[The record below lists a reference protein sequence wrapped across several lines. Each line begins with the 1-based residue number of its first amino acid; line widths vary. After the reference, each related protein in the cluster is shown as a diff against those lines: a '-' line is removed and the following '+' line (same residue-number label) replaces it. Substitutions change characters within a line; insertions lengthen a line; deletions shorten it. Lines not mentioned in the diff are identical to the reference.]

1 MRVATKAFLAAV
13 GSIAVANP
21 AGAAVI
27 IGFDTPSTIPVSNDF
42 TVDLNGLGLTQLA
55 TSGISLVLDEDSTIT
70 FDVLGTESG
79 FDDSFSAA
87 GLTYTEFTSMLNS
100 FASPISIGSA
110 NFSAGDLA
118 GLLTFTSSGG
128 RTATLGEDGLG
139 LFLGPDALSG
149 DSASVFYLGF
159 DDQNTD
165 QDGDFDDLIVRATV
179 SPVLAVPEAT
189 TWAMA
194 LLGFGVAGFAM
205 RRSRRHGLTQL
216 A

>member
-1 MRVATKAFLAAV
+1 MRVATKALLTAV
-13 GSIAVANP
+13 SSVAVANP

-27 IGFDTPSTIPVSNDF
+27 IGFDTPSTIPGSNDF
-42 TVDLNGLGLTQLA
+42 TSDLNGLGLTQMA

-70 FDVLGTESG
+70 FDVLGSESG
-79 FDDSFSAA
+79 FDDTFTAA
-87 GLTYTEFTSMLNS
+87 GLTYTEFTSFLNS
-100 FASPISIGSA
+100 FASPISLGSA
-110 NFSAGDLA
+110 DFTAGDLA
-118 GLLTFTSSGG
+118 GLLTFSSSGG
-128 RTATLGEDGLG
+128 RTATLGEDGLA
-139 LFLGPDALSG
+139 LFLGPNAVSG
-149 DSASVFYLGF
+149 DAASVFFLGF

-179 SPVLAVPEAT
+179 SPVLAVPEAS

-205 RRSRRHGLTQL
+205 RRGRPRGLSQL

>member
-1 MRVATKAFLAAV
+1 MRVATKALLAAI
-13 GSIAVANP
+13 GSIAAASP
-21 AGAAVI
+21 ASAAVI
-27 IGFDTPSTIPVSNDF
+27 IGFDAPSTIPDSNDF
-42 TVDLNGLGLTQLA
+42 TTDLNGLGLTQIA

-70 FDVLGTESG
+70 FDILGSESG

-87 GLTYTEFTSMLNS
+87 SLTYTEFTSLLNS
-100 FASPISIGSA
+100 FAAPISIGSA
-110 NFSAGDLA
+110 DFSAGDLA

-149 DSASVFYLGF
+149 DSTSVFFLGF

-194 LLGFGVAGFAM
+194 LLGFGAAGFAM
-205 RRSRRHGLTQL
+205 RRRRKGFAQL

>member
-1 MRVATKAFLAAV
+1 MRVATKALLAAV

-21 AGAAVI
+21 ASAAVI
-27 IGFDTPSTIPVSNDF
+27 IGFDTPSTIPDSNDF
-42 TVDLNGLGLTQLA
+42 TADLNGLGLTQLA

-70 FDVLGTESG
+70 FDVLGSESG
-79 FDDSFSAA
+79 FNDSFSAA
-87 GLTYTEFTSMLNS
+87 GLTYTEFTSLLNS
-100 FASPISIGSA
+100 FGSPIPIGSA
-110 NFSAGDLA
+110 TFTAGNLA
-118 GLLTFTSSGG
+118 GSFSSSGG
-128 RTATLGEDGLG
+128 RTATLGEIGLG
-139 LFLGPDALSG
+139 LFLGPDAVSG
-149 DSASVFYLGF
+149 DSTSVFYLGF

-194 LLGFGVAGFAM
+194 LLGFGVAGFAI
-205 RRSRRHGLTQL
+205 RRGRRQVLAQL

>member
-1 MRVATKAFLAAV
+1 MRVATKALLAAI
-13 GSIAVANP
+13 GSIAAASP
-21 AGAAVI
+21 ASAAVI
-27 IGFDTPSTIPVSNDF
+27 IGLDAPSTTPDSNDF
-42 TVDLNGLGLTQLA
+42 TTDLNGLGLTQIA

-70 FDVLGTESG
+70 FDILGSESG

-87 GLTYTEFTSMLNS
+87 SLTYTEFTSLLNS
-100 FASPISIGSA
+100 FAAPISIGSA
-110 NFSAGDLA
+110 DFSAGDLA

-149 DSASVFYLGF
+149 DSTSVFFLGF

-194 LLGFGVAGFAM
+194 LLGFGAAGFAM
-205 RRSRRHGLTQL
+205 RRRRKGFAQL